1 MTPCQSDL
9 SKSFRERKDVRGFLG
24 DVTPTGIAGEAFD
37 LVDMVE
43 TKGRDYNRQLV
54 QMEYGAKIQK
64 FQREVL
70 EEQLPAETTDA
81 TTTLYKERM
90 NKIANFAKSP
100 DIPRWSQSLTAAG
113 YAWTMGWNISSAAIT
128 TFDVIISSG
137 TRMAGRYGD
146 VAATRAIGRATAILA
161 KKS

>member
-1 MTPCQSDL
+1 
-9 SKSFRERKDVRGFLG
+9 
-24 DVTPTGIAGEAFD
+24 
-37 LVDMVE
+37 
-43 TKGRDYNRQLV
+43 
-54 QMEYGAKIQK
+54 
-64 FQREVL
+64 
-70 EEQLPAETTDA
+70 
-81 TTTLYKERM
+81 M

-161 KKS
+161 KVLKLRWSRLWDLMAR